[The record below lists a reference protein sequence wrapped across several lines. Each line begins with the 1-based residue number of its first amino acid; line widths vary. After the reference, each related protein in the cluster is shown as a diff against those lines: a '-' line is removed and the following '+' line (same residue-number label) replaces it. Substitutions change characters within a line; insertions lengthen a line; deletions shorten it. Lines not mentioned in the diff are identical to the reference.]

1 MEFLSRS
8 SSGDAPLVAFGSS
21 DGVIRVLSMLTW
33 KVKHTLPYPL
43 FFITGLLQI
52 ELSSLIL
59 AACAKVY
66 RWTQRSNS
74 LLNDIHVCSWWGN
87 FSHNYVLSLT
97 LFASLGGYKYAVSV
111 VCMRGEFLFAFL
123 LFLHLLVLNSFV
135 IHFSGCY
142 YCIFPLTIII
152 FCSGTFSFWWQWR
165 PVDIMECWS
174 YTWLAWACTQ
184 D

>member
-43 FFITGLLQI
+43 FFITGLLQF

-66 RWTQRSNS
+66 RWAQRSNS

-97 LFASLGGYKYAVSV
+97 LVALLGGYKYAVSV

-123 LFLHLLVLNSFV
+123 LFSHLVVNSSV
-135 IHFSGCY
+135 IHFSGY
-142 YCIFPLTIII
+142 YYHIFPLTIII
-152 FCSGTFSFWWQWR
+152 FCSGTFSFWWQWW